1 MWHVCSSK
9 RRNDLIV
16 ICPSGDDDNDTCTY
30 STCSPYLFAT
40 DTRSLQRFKADC
52 GGNGVAAM
60 SRLNS
65 TLKLLYLAGDCLLI
79 LLSAAA
85 ILLSSLALS
94 GSLPTLTYFLA
105 ADEHR
110 KYSICAVIASS
121 VLFLAATCCG
131 CCGSIRQVKR
141 KGVFNGRRI
150 LGLFQ
155 LCLVVST
162 CTLVI
167 IDRRSVA
174 LRSILSEPTAF
185 PQYDPFE
192 KRLSFIFNDAYF
204 VTVCEGTSH
213 SSKSSIWFRDW
224 IKENCPPS
232 PSIGRHEFCAANRL
246 DLLTCNADCEDSV
259 AASGLGIESDF
270 QCCPAETLC
279 LSGVLDACPYQNCRP
294 RVIDEVTLWLGRLG
308 TALRAIAIL
317 SITMS
322 ILTCLLICYNPR
334 DDIENELYKAGV
346 FTSADVENIKRLKQE
361 KLFTFDSRG
370 SGSSKRTSINLDQLH
385 ERVTKVQSSVKRGR
399 AAALGAGARA
409 KGRRHSKISPNPSP
423 ASSVV

>member
-1 MWHVCSSK
+1 
-9 RRNDLIV
+9 
-16 ICPSGDDDNDTCTY
+16 
-30 STCSPYLFAT
+30 
-40 DTRSLQRFKADC
+40 
-52 GGNGVAAM
+52 M

-65 TLKLLYLAGDCLLI
+65 TLKLLFLAGDCLLI
-79 LLSAAA
+79 LLSALAT
-85 ILLSSLALS
+85 ILSSLALS
-94 GSLPTLTYFLA
+94 GRISSLSYFLPVH
-105 ADEHR
+105 HR
-110 KYSICAVIASS
+110 RYTLCAVIASS

-131 CCGSIRQVKR
+131 CCGSIRQVHR
-141 KGVFNGRRI
+141 KGLFSGRRI

-155 LCLVVST
+155 LCLVALFVAST
-162 CTLVI
+162 CTLVSV
-167 IDRRSVA
+167 DRRSVA

-192 KRLSFIFNDAYF
+192 KHLSFIFNDAYF
-204 VTVCEGTSH
+204 DTVCEGTLH
-213 SSKSSIWFRDW
+213 SSRSSVLFRDW
-224 IKENCPPS
+224 IKVNCPPS
-232 PSIGRHEFCAANRL
+232 PSIGRHQFCADNRM
-246 DLLTCNADCEDSV
+246 DLLQCNADCEDSV
-259 AASGLGIESDF
+259 ATSGLGIESDI

-294 RVIDEVTLWLGRLG
+294 QVIEGVTLWLGRLG

-317 SITMS
+317 SVTMS

-361 KLFTFDSRG
+361 KKFTFDSRG
-370 SGSSKRTSINLDQLH
+370 SGKSKRTSINLDQLH
-385 ERVTKVQSSVKRGR
+385 ERVTKVQSGVKRGR

-409 KGRRHSKISPNPSP
+409 KGRRHSKISPNPSL

>member
-1 MWHVCSSK
+1 
-9 RRNDLIV
+9 
-16 ICPSGDDDNDTCTY
+16 
-30 STCSPYLFAT
+30 
-40 DTRSLQRFKADC
+40 
-52 GGNGVAAM
+52 M
-60 SRLNS
+60 SRLNA
-65 TLKLLYLAGDCLLI
+65 TIKLLYLVGECLLI
-79 LLSAAA
+79 TLSALA

-94 GSLPTLTYFLA
+94 NRLPSLTYFLE
-105 ADEHR
+105 ADEYR
-110 KYSICAVIASS
+110 RYTLFAVIASS
-121 VLFLAATCCG
+121 VLFLASTCCG

-141 KGVFNGRRI
+141 KGLFSGRRV

-155 LCLVVST
+155 LCLVALFVAST
-162 CTLVI
+162 STLVSL
-167 IDRRSVA
+167 DRRSVT
-174 LRSILSEPTAF
+174 LRSILLDTTAF
-185 PQYDPFE
+185 PHYDPFE
-192 KRLSFIFNDAYF
+192 KHLSLIFNDAYF
-204 VTVCEGTSH
+204 DTVCEGTSH
-213 SSKSSIWFRDW
+213 SSRSNVWFRDW
-224 IKENCPPS
+224 IKGNCPPS
-232 PSIGRHEFCAANRL
+232 PSIGRHEFCATNRS
-246 DLLTCNADCEDSV
+246 DLLQCNARCEDTV
-259 AASGLGIESDF
+259 AASGLDVESDF
-270 QCCPAETLC
+270 QCCPAESLC

-294 RVIDEVTLWLGRLG
+294 QVLEEVTIWLGRLG

-385 ERVTKVQSSVKRGR
+385 ERVTKVQTGLQSGVKRGR